1 MLCYD
6 FSIMAETT
14 AQKVADC
21 IIHFSHEHG
30 DPITNLK
37 LQKLVYYAQGW
48 YLGLFDKPL
57 FAERL
62 EAWVHGPVQPTLY
75 HKYKTYSWNP
85 ISEDPGEVLLS
96 SSISAHLEEIMAAY
110 GGMSAYDLERLSHQE
125 SPWLKARGDIP
136 KDEFCEAVIS
146 TDEMRQF
153 FKAMANEE
161 AESSSTA
168 S

>member
-1 MLCYD
+1 
-6 FSIMAETT
+6 MAETT
-14 AQKVADC
+14 AQKVADY
-21 IIHFSHEHG
+21 IIRFSHEHG

-48 YLGLFDKPL
+48 HLGLFDKPL
-57 FAERL
+57 FDDRL
-62 EAWVHGPVQPTLY
+62 EAWVHGPVQPSLY
-75 HKYKTYSWNP
+75 HRYKEYRWNP
-85 ISEDPGEVLLS
+85 ISEDPGHAVLLPS
-96 SSISAHLEEIMAAY
+96 LTAHLDEIMAAY

-146 TDEMRQF
+146 TDEMKRF

-161 AESSSTA
+161 TQNPSTA